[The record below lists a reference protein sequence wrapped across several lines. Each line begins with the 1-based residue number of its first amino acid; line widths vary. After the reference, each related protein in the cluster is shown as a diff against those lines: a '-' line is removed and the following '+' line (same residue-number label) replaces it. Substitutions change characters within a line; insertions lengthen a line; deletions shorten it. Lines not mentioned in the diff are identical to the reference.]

1 MFILC
6 SSRVLLSHII
16 RKTKTL
22 GSQKQFYYRYNRSSS
37 LDNLGSGETSTS
49 SDDDMDSYRRF
60 GTNSDQNISSSS
72 SKKRR
77 HKKKYRKHRQST
89 SLKNVEEMIGMND

>member
-1 MFILC
+1 
-6 SSRVLLSHII
+6 
-16 RKTKTL
+16 
-22 GSQKQFYYRYNRSSS
+22 
-37 LDNLGSGETSTS
+37 
-49 SDDDMDSYRRF
+49 MDSYRRF